1 MEIRN
6 LNTLLQV
13 ALTQNFT
20 KAANILGY
28 TQSNVS
34 SQIRQ
39 LESDVGAPLFNR
51 FGRKVT
57 LTQYGQMLLPY
68 AQQIVATS
76 THIENLLLDEHK
88 LGGTI
93 RIGFVNSIYECLFE
107 DVFLSYHQ
115 KFPNVIVDITVDATT
130 VLLKRV
136 LKDELDAVFVLSD
149 FYSNADMHYWN
160 THKCKIQLVASVNHP
175 LASKSITLEDLNN
188 QDFILMEDAA
198 PYVINFKNYLAENS
212 ISIRSYLK
220 VQSPEMVINVMKKT
234 PCLSILA
241 DYSTKAALNS
251 GDLVKL
257 KLNDYS
263 QSQTV
268 QFVTHKNKAITPQ
281 LESFIQEVNE
291 HFTSFI
297 S

>member
-6 LNTLLQV
+6 LNTFLQV

-68 AQQIVATS
+68 AQQIVSTS

-130 VLLKRV
+130 ILLKRI

-149 FYSNADMHYWN
+149 FHSDADMHYWN
-160 THKCKIQLVASVNHP
+160 THKCEIQLVASSNHP
-175 LASKSITLEDLNN
+175 LASKDITLEDLNN
-188 QDFILMEDAA
+188 QDFILMEDTA
-198 PYVINFKNYLAENS
+198 PYVVNFKNYLAENP
-212 ISIRSYLK
+212 
-220 VQSPEMVINVMKKT
+220 SP
-234 PCLSILA
+234 
-241 DYSTKAALNS
+241 
-251 GDLVKL
+251 
-257 KLNDYS
+257 
-263 QSQTV
+263 
-268 QFVTHKNKAITPQ
+268 FVLI
-281 LESFIQEVNE
+281 
-291 HFTSFI
+291 
-297 S
+297 